1 MCQESRARCARVC
14 GEADR
19 RDIVLSDN
27 EEDQFHVHN
36 APPSLSQLMKMY
48 GSDDDLNL
56 AIRNAEEE
64 TYKLMRQYNGVP
76 AGVMFTTSITAIE
89 WVTNLLAAMI
99 VEVAG
104 EVRGWDKEIV
114 EVQEK
119 LTSLSIT
126 LLRAHAVNVTLKAYA
141 PKGGGNQDGT

>member
-1 MCQESRARCARVC
+1 MT
-14 GEADR
+14 
-19 RDIVLSDN
+19 
-27 EEDQFHVHN
+27 EEQDKFHVEN
-36 APPSLSQLMKMY
+36 APPSLAQLMKMY

-64 TYKLMRQYNGVP
+64 TYKLMRKFNGVP
-76 AGVMFTTSITAIE
+76 AGVMFTTSITAVE
-89 WVTNLLAAMI
+89 WVVNLLAAMI

-104 EVRGWDKEIV
+104 ELRGWNKEEV

-126 LLRAHAVNVTLKAYA
+126 LLRAHAVNVTLKEYA
-141 PKGGGNQDGT
+141 PKGDEDGK